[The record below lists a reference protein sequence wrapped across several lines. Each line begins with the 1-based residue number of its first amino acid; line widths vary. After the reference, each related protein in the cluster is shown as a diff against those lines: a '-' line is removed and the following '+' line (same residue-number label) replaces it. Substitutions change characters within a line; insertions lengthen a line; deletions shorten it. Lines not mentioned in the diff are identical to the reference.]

1 MSKWG
6 AADIPDLTGQTIIVT
21 GANSGLG
28 FATTAALAAHG
39 ASVVMAVR
47 DAQKG
52 TLARDQVLARVP
64 NARVEVISLD
74 LANLAAIKQFATQ
87 FSATHPRLDV
97 LVNNAGVMAIPYR
110 TTVDGFEMQIGTNLL
125 GHFALTGELFP
136 LLSQQ
141 PQARVVTLSSFLH
154 RSGKIDF
161 ADLNGKQSYRPW
173 AAYSQSKLADLLFTF
188 ELQRRVDKAG
198 ISLLSLAAHPGYAAT
213 NLQIVGPQMEGNQIM
228 RLGSQIGNA
237 LFAQSADNGALP
249 TLYAATAPNVTG
261 GAFYGPDGF
270 GGMRGHPIET
280 RAAQQA
286 YDVETAKQLWQVSED
301 LTHVQYLD

>member
-1 MSKWG
+1 
-6 AADIPDLTGQTIIVT
+6 
-21 GANSGLG
+21 
-28 FATTAALAAHG
+28 
-39 ASVVMAVR
+39 
-47 DAQKG
+47 
-52 TLARDQVLARVP
+52 
-64 NARVEVISLD
+64 
-74 LANLAAIKQFATQ
+74 
-87 FSATHPRLDV
+87 
-97 LVNNAGVMAIPYR
+97 MAIPYR

-136 LLSQQ
+136 LLSQR

-280 RAAQQA
+280 RAAQQS
-286 YDVETAKQLWQVSED
+286 V
-301 LTHVQYLD
+301 

>member
-1 MSKWG
+1 M
-6 AADIPDLTGQTIIVT
+6 
-21 GANSGLG
+21 
-28 FATTAALAAHG
+28 
-39 ASVVMAVR
+39 
-47 DAQKG
+47 
-52 TLARDQVLARVP
+52 
-64 NARVEVISLD
+64 
-74 LANLAAIKQFATQ
+74 
-87 FSATHPRLDV
+87 
-97 LVNNAGVMAIPYR
+97 NNAGVMAIPYR

-136 LLSQQ
+136 LLSQR

-173 AAYSQSKLADLLFTF
+173 AAYSQSKLADLLFTLNSSGAWTKPVSTAQPGGASWLRGY
-188 ELQRRVDKAG
+188 ELTNRRTPNG
-198 ISLLSLAAHPGYAAT
+198 RNP
-213 NLQIVGPQMEGNQIM
+213 IM

-237 LFAQSADNGALP
+237 LFAQSADNGASP